1 MAKRLWVIIA
11 TVVALAVTGAAVGSR
26 HHPPATAAGAARAAT
41 GPAPTAL
48 GSTSTSARTAAL
60 PTSTSMPTTTTTIV
74 KRLDF
79 RAFDRAI
86 QSATVDIGDMSAGV
100 AVMRDGVLLHAA
112 DFGMESPFEDKQA
125 TPPTRFRIASVS
137 KMFTAVVIMQLADE
151 HRLDLDKS
159 FTQQLGMAGPFDDPR
174 VETITVRQLLSHTSG
189 FPVSRGLYFK
199 RGVET
204 WQQAAQT
211 ALTLTLQSDPGT
223 AFQYSNTNFCELGLL
238 IESVTGQPF
247 ESVISERVLQP
258 LGIDAHMAPTA
269 DTQPGDALHISGP
282 TRNYMEALG
291 PAGAWVATPTGIAA
305 LAASLRADVPG
316 VHLLDAAAVAAMR
329 TPIAVPPPADD
340 WTYGLGLRL
349 FADGSW
355 GHSGTVES
363 AHAMVVNRPDGLT
376 IAVLISGE
384 VPGNTDALLGVI
396 DNAIASGYA
405 S

>member
-1 MAKRLWVIIA
+1 
-11 TVVALAVTGAAVGSR
+11 
-26 HHPPATAAGAARAAT
+26 
-41 GPAPTAL
+41 
-48 GSTSTSARTAAL
+48 
-60 PTSTSMPTTTTTIV
+60 MPTTTTTIV

-79 RAFDRAI
+79 RTFDRAI
-86 QSATVDIGDMSAGV
+86 KSATVDVGDMSVGV

-112 DFGMESPFEDKQA
+112 DFGMESPFEGKQA
-125 TPPTRFRIASVS
+125 TPASRFRIASVS

-151 HRLDLDKS
+151 HRIDLDKS

-174 VETITVRQLLSHTSG
+174 IETVTVRQLLSHTSG

-238 IESVTGQPF
+238 IESITGQPF
-247 ESVISERVLQP
+247 ESVIRDRVLQP

-269 DTQPGDALHISGP
+269 DSQPGDALHISGP

-291 PAGAWVATPTGIAA
+291 PAGAWVATPTGIAT
-305 LAASLRADVPG
+305 LAASLRTDVLG
-316 VHLLDAAAVAAMR
+316 VHLLDASAVAAMR
-329 TPIAVPPPADD
+329 TPIAVPAPADD

-376 IAVLISGE
+376 IALLTSGE
-384 VPGNTDALLGVI
+384 VPGNTDDLLGVI

-405 S
+405 P

>member
-1 MAKRLWVIIA
+1 MAKRLSVIVA
-11 TVVALAVTGAAVGSR
+11 AVVALTMTGAIVGSR
-26 HHPPATAAGAARAAT
+26 HHPAATATVAAQGAKSL
-41 GPAPTAL
+41 APRAL
-48 GSTSTSARTAAL
+48 GSTSTWAKSAVQA
-60 PTSTSMPTTTTTIV
+60 TSTSMPTTTTTIV

-86 QSATVDIGDMSAGV
+86 QSATVDIGDMSVGV

-112 DFGMESPFEDKQA
+112 DFGMESPFEGKQA
-125 TPPTRFRIASVS
+125 TPATRFRIASVS
-137 KMFTAVVIMQLADE
+137 KMFTAVVIMQLSNE
-151 HRLDLDKS
+151 HRIDLDKS

-204 WQQAAQT
+204 WQDAAHT

-247 ESVISERVLQP
+247 ESVIRDRVLQP

-269 DTQPGDALHISGP
+269 DTQPGDALHVSGP

-291 PAGAWVATPTGIAA
+291 PAGAWVATPTGIAT
-305 LAASLRADVPG
+305 LAASLRTDVFG
-316 VHLLDAAAVAAMR
+316 VHLLDAASVAAMR
-329 TPIAVPPPADD
+329 TPITVLPPADD

-376 IAVLISGE
+376 IAVLTSGE
-384 VPGNTDALLGVI
+384 VPGNTDDLLGVI
-396 DNAIASGYA
+396 DHAIASAYA